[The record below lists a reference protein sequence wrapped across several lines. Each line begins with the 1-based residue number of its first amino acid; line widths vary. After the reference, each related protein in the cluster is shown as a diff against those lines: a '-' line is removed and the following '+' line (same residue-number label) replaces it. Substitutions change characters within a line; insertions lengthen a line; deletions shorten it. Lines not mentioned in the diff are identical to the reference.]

1 VFTADKRHGVLSLTV
16 SKRSEDR
23 SYEGFIDEFMDWWVD
38 ELSKRNEKGK
48 SQAKEYQ
55 DRA

>member
-1 VFTADKRHGVLSLTV
+1 VFTADKRHGVLSLAV
-16 SKRSEDR
+16 SKRSDDR
-23 SYEGFIDEFMDWWVD
+23 SYEGFVDEFMDWWVD

-55 DRA
+55 DSA

>member
-1 VFTADKRHGVLSLTV
+1 VFTADKRHGVLSLAV

-23 SYEGFIDEFMDWWVD
+23 SYEGFVDEFMDWWVD
-38 ELSKRNEKGK
+38 ELSKRDEKGK
-48 SQAKEYQ
+48 SQTKEYQ